1 MNYNQQPNS
10 FGELVYDEEHRLSV
24 IDLISA
30 VTYLIS
36 SNLISSDLVQG
47 LIVEFILK
55 ENIPAQLIPLAQ
67 PDSVRA
73 KLYKIAANKQLTPFF
88 PQSVQTEVAAIANQ
102 SGIDDPSLINLE
114 NLPFCTIDGADTLD
128 LDQALHVEKTA
139 GGYTIRY
146 AIADAAYYIKPGSAL
161 FDEALKRGASFYLPG
176 LMIPMLPREL
186 CIDVISLNEHVC
198 RRAVIFEIGLDNKG
212 CHQQTKIVRARIK
225 SRGKLSFQ
233 EVEIFL
239 ANPEVS
245 IRNDRQ
251 LSESLVYFKEIGL
264 LRLKLAEE
272 RNVVRYHR
280 TEINVKTKADGLTFK
295 LLDNIRNEVELYNE
309 QLSLLCNITGAK
321 QLKGVD
327 DQLAAFIQPIYK
339 IHPPPSNE
347 KVDEFEATIK
357 RLIKIHSLDAKQWQW
372 QRNDEQALSEYLKN
386 LPQKGREQRIAKTIH
401 RQALLTNT
409 RSSFSE
415 QPGRHHGVGAEVYA
429 RFSSP
434 MREIVGIFL
443 HKELME
449 KISGN
454 YSAEIENEDD
464 ALREQVIQVA
474 NRAKDVQRQLINE
487 SNLLVLDQVFSVD
500 FALPLSKRPLRK
512 GTVIG
517 LGRDKIYIL
526 LDENAIEIKLYLS
539 SLEVL
544 WKTPIIID
552 KEQLSLVRKTD
563 QQTILSL
570 GDEVDVVVSDKNEIK
585 HRWIF
590 SIKLN

>member
-1 MNYNQQPNS
+1 MARFSDVYINLMKNDQQPNS

-30 VTYLIS
+30 VTYLIP

-47 LIVEFILK
+47 LIVEFTLK
-55 ENIPAQLIPLAQ
+55 QNFPVQLIPLAK

-88 PQSVQTEVAAIANQ
+88 PQSVQTEVTTIANQ

-128 LDQALHVEKTA
+128 LDQALQVEKIA
-139 GGYTIRY
+139 DGYTIRY
-146 AIADAAYYIKPGSAL
+146 AIADAAYYIKPGSIL

-198 RRAVIFEIGLDNKG
+198 RRAVIFQIELDNKG
-212 CHQQTKIVRARIK
+212 RHQQTKIVRARIK

-239 ANPEVS
+239 ANPGVS

-251 LSESLVYFKEIGL
+251 LSESLVYFKEVGL

-280 TEINVKTKADGLTFK
+280 TEINVKTKADGLTFN

-347 KVDEFEATIK
+347 KLDEFEATIK
-357 RLIKIHSLDAKQWQW
+357 RLIKIHRLDAKQWQW
-372 QRNDEQALSEYLKN
+372 Q
-386 LPQKGREQRIAKTIH
+386 QKPASK
-401 RQALLTNT
+401 
-409 RSSFSE
+409 
-415 QPGRHHGVGAEVYA
+415 GA
-429 RFSSP
+429 RT
-434 MREIVGIFL
+434 
-443 HKELME
+443 
-449 KISGN
+449 
-454 YSAEIENEDD
+454 ENC
-464 ALREQVIQVA
+464 
-474 NRAKDVQRQLINE
+474 
-487 SNLLVLDQVFSVD
+487 
-500 FALPLSKRPLRK
+500 
-512 GTVIG
+512 
-517 LGRDKIYIL
+517 
-526 LDENAIEIKLYLS
+526 
-539 SLEVL
+539 
-544 WKTPIIID
+544 
-552 KEQLSLVRKTD
+552 
-563 QQTILSL
+563 
-570 GDEVDVVVSDKNEIK
+570 
-585 HRWIF
+585 
-590 SIKLN
+590 